1 MAGVTDS
8 SQALAGVTVL
18 DLATFLAAPVCATLL
33 GEFGADVIKVEQPGV
48 GDDLR
53 RLGRP
58 VAPSAGGS
66 FWWFVESR
74 NKKSITCNLRVPE
87 GQALIRRLVQGTH
100 VVTENF
106 RPGTLERWHLG
117 WSELAPLRPSLVM
130 VRISAFGQTGPNRER
145 PGFGRIAAAVGGLA
159 YLAGYPD
166 RAPVSPGTPTVPDY
180 LAAVFGAG
188 GALVPLRHAERTGE
202 GQIVDLG
209 LYEPVLRVLD
219 DAVAVFGA
227 TGQVRERIGSG
238 TESAAPHNHY
248 ESRDGRWIAI
258 ACTNDR
264 MFERLAQALGRPA
277 LASDPRLSTTRARL
291 EHRALVDDLVAAWV
305 GEREAEDALRV
316 LEGAEVPS
324 SLVASV
330 RVLFEDEHVRAREDI
345 PELPVPG
352 LGTLAM
358 PGVIPR
364 LTLTSG
370 RVEHAGPARPGEHN
384 EEIYGE
390 RLGIP
395 PAELE
400 RLRAHG
406 VI

>member
-1 MAGVTDS
+1 M
-8 SQALAGVTVL
+8 
-18 DLATFLAAPVCATLL
+18 
-33 GEFGADVIKVEQPGV
+33 
-48 GDDLR
+48 
-53 RLGRP
+53 
-58 VAPSAGGS
+58 
-66 FWWFVESR
+66 
-74 NKKSITCNLRVPE
+74 
-87 GQALIRRLVQGTH
+87 
-100 VVTENF
+100 
-106 RPGTLERWHLG
+106 
-117 WSELAPLRPSLVM
+117 RPSLVM
-130 VRISAFGQTGPNRER
+130 VRISAFGQTGPRR
-145 PGFGRIAAAVGGLA
+145 AKPGFGRIAAAVGGLA
-159 YLAGYPD
+159 YLSGYPD
-166 RAPVSPGTPTVPDY
+166 RPPVSPGTPTVPDY
-180 LAAVFGAG
+180 LAGVFGAV
-188 GALVPLRHAERTGE
+188 GALVALRHAERTGA
-202 GQIVDLG
+202 GQVVDLG

-248 ESRDGRWIAI
+248 KSRDGRWIAI

-264 MFERLAQALGRPA
+264 MFERLAHALGRPA

-305 GEREAEDALRV
+305 GERQAVDALRV

-330 RVLFEDEHVRAREDI
+330 RDLFEDEQVRAREDI
-345 PELPVPG
+345 LELPVPG

-364 LTLTSG
+364 LTLTPG

-390 RLGIP
+390 RLGITR
-395 PAELE
+395 AELE